1 MKSQHE
7 RHCVVRRWCACA
19 QHSVLSTPTVMDC
32 LLTPRPLLAGLAGL
46 TALMQPQI
54 LDPAVAALGG
64 AAIGAIV
71 EHEHDKHHH
80 QDS

>member
-1 MKSQHE
+1 
-7 RHCVVRRWCACA
+7 
-19 QHSVLSTPTVMDC
+19 MDC
-32 LLTPRPLLAGLAGL
+32 LLTPMALHAGLAGL
-46 TALMQPQI
+46 SALMQPQI

-64 AAIGAIV
+64 AAIGALV

>member
-1 MKSQHE
+1 
-7 RHCVVRRWCACA
+7 
-19 QHSVLSTPTVMDC
+19 MDC
-32 LLTPRPLLAGLAGL
+32 LLTPMALHAGLAGL
-46 TALMQPQI
+46 SALMQPQI

-64 AAIGAIV
+64 EAIGALV